1 MNGPGKTGKSLKCKY
16 TDHVNLFTKFMQT
29 HAHDDIYYCK
39 LK

>member
-16 TDHVNLFTKFMQT
+16 TDHINLYTKFMQT
-29 HAHDDIYYCK
+29 HGPDDSHYFK

>member
-16 TDHVNLFTKFMQT
+16 TDHINLYIKLLQT
-29 HAHDDIYYCK
+29 HRPDDSYYCK